1 MPRRDPQAGRPD
13 HPASDAGSDAPH
25 LPVLIR
31 PLIDLVAPVTGD
43 WLDGTF
49 GAGGYARALLEA
61 GAARVTGVDRDPLAL
76 EMAAPLLAEYGDRL
90 RLVSGTFSDLD
101 QLAPGPL
108 DGVVLDLGVSSMQL
122 DIAERGFSFLRDG
135 PLDMRMSQSGD
146 SAADLVNTASEEH
159 LADVIFHY
167 GEDRAARRIARA
179 IVAARTPDP
188 ITTTLR
194 LAEVVASVLPR
205 PKPGQSHPA
214 TRSFQ
219 AIRIAVNTEFTE
231 LVQGLE
237 AAERA
242 LKPGGALA
250 VVSFHSL
257 EDRIVK
263 RFFQSRSGGGGQGSR
278 YAPERPAET
287 PRFTLLNRKA
297 IGPDETELA
306 RNPRSRSAILRAGRR
321 TDAPA
326 GPVDPA
332 ELGVPL
338 LPAANKKGRR

>member
-13 HPASDAGSDAPH
+13 HPASDAPH

-76 EMAAPLLAEYGDRL
+76 EMAAPMLAEYGDRL
-90 RLVSGTFSDLD
+90 RLLAGTFSDLD

-135 PLDMRMSQSGD
+135 PLDMRMSQSGE
-146 SAADLVNTASEEH
+146 SAADLVNTATEEQ
-159 LADVIFHY
+159 LADVIYHY

-179 IVAARTPDP
+179 IVAARSPDP

-231 LVQGLE
+231 LVEGLE
-237 AAERA
+237 AAERV
-242 LKPGGALA
+242 LKPGGTLA

-297 IGPDETELA
+297 IGPDEAELA